1 MSKST
6 NNNYTV
12 NGSVIT
18 EASKRHKLSEKTIQ
32 DLRKSAVEAFR
43 AYQNE
48 DTDFEKVSSIYV
60 ENSLGEKGEVEVYY
74 LDELE
79 TEAVTEFKA
88 DGPNE
93 LSQYFIVVNPD
104 NGMYPSL
111 KSTYNAI
118 YHELQH
124 LTDPAMTTRKSEKH
138 MSKYS
143 TKADDKYYG
152 HDAEFKAMSNE
163 FLEALENEYLERV
176 SSLDK
181 KEVLESLKNLKMFF
195 KQNEKLSKL
204 TYGILQS
211 MAGGKDDDFELY
223 IPEDLMTLPYYLK
236 FIWLLKRHNPNR
248 WNQFLNML
256 YTTTEDIESQL
267 SQSEKQEMT
276 EKEFKKP
283 RKYSKSYCEKTPCGD
298 MGFTQKAS
306 CRPYKNCYK

>member
-12 NGSVIT
+12 NDNVIL

-32 DLRKSAVEAFR
+32 DLRKAAVEIFK

-48 DTDFEKVSSIYV
+48 DSDFEKVSSIYV
-60 ENSLGEKGEVEVYY
+60 ENPLGEKGEVEVYY

-79 TEAVTEFKA
+79 VEASTEFKK
-88 DGPNE
+88 GEPNE
-93 LSQYFIVVNPD
+93 LSQYFVVVNPD

-111 KSTYNAI
+111 KSTYNAL

-124 LTDPAMTTRKSEKH
+124 LTDPAMTTKKSEKH
-138 MSKYS
+138 MAKYS
-143 TKADDKYYG
+143 TKNDENYYG

-163 FLEALENEYLERV
+163 FLEALENEYLDSDSPLSNEEILK
-176 SSLDK
+176 SLDNIR
-181 KEVLESLKNLKMFF
+181 LFF
-195 KQNEKLSKL
+195 KQNEKLTKE

-211 MAGGKDDDFELY
+211 MAGGKDSDFEMY

-236 FIWLLKRHNPNR
+236 FIWLLKKHNPNR

-256 YTTTEDIESQL
+256 YTTVEDIESQL
-267 SQSEKQEMT
+267 KNSSKQEVT

>member
-12 NGSVIT
+12 NRSVIL

-32 DLRKSAVEAFR
+32 DLRKSTIEAFK
-43 AYQNE
+43 AYQDE
-48 DTDFEKVSSIYV
+48 DSDFQKVSPIYV

-79 TEAVTEFKA
+79 TEAVTEFKS

-143 TKADDKYYG
+143 TKDDEKYYG

-163 FLEALENEYLERV
+163 FLEALENEYLDKNT
-176 SSLDK
+176 SLEK
-181 KEVLESLKNLKMFF
+181 KEVLESLNNIKIFF
-195 KQNEKLSKL
+195 KQN
-204 TYGILQS
+204 
-211 MAGGKDDDFELY
+211 
-223 IPEDLMTLPYYLK
+223 
-236 FIWLLKRHNPNR
+236 
-248 WNQFLNML
+248 
-256 YTTTEDIESQL
+256 
-267 SQSEKQEMT
+267 
-276 EKEFKKP
+276 
-283 RKYSKSYCEKTPCGD
+283 
-298 MGFTQKAS
+298 
-306 CRPYKNCYK
+306 

>member
-12 NGSVIT
+12 NDIVIS

-32 DLRKSAVEAFR
+32 DLRKAAVEAFK
-43 AYQNE
+43 AYQTE
-48 DTDFEKVSSIYV
+48 DSDFEKVSSIYV
-60 ENSLGEKGEVEVYY
+60 ENPLGEKGEVEVYY

-79 TEAVTEFKA
+79 VEASTEFKK

-93 LSQYFIVVNPD
+93 LSRYFIVVNPD

-111 KSTYNAI
+111 KSTYNAL

-143 TKADDKYYG
+143 TKNDENYYG

-163 FLEALENEYLERV
+163 FLEALVNEYLD
-176 SSLDK
+176 SSSPLS
-181 KEVLESLKNLKMFF
+181 KEDTLKSLNNIRLFF
-195 KQNEKLSKL
+195 KQNEKLTKE
-204 TYGILQS
+204 TYGIIQS
-211 MAGGKDDDFELY
+211 MAGGKDSDFEMY

-236 FIWLLKRHNPNR
+236 FVWLLKRYNPNR

-256 YTTTEDIESQL
+256 YATIEDIESQL
-267 SQSEKQEMT
+267 KSSSKQEVT